1 VLLLLVMSG
10 GSLHSILSEFG
21 SLDEEVIAVYTRQ
34 ILEGLTYLHKRHI
47 IHRDIK
53 GANILITNTGV
64 VKLSDFGCSKTLNGL
79 STPTGAAMDASFR
92 RIKGTIP
99 FMAPEVIRQTGH
111 GRKSDIW
118 SVGCVVI
125 EMATGSMPWAQF
137 SNKVCGLF
145 FFPWRAHCRKLAVT
159 RHPVCGSPDSCPPC
173 STSPQVVNTRRSRKA

>member
-1 VLLLLVMSG
+1 MPGMGDQDAIVQDLMREIDLLASLEHKHIVSYIGTQCTFDSLYLFTEYITG
-10 GSLHSILSEFG
+10 GSLYSILAEFG
-21 SLDEEVIAVYTRQ
+21 ALDEEVIAVYTRQ
-34 ILEGLTYLHKRHI
+34 VLLGLSYLHRRHI

-64 VKLSDFGCSKTLNGL
+64 VKLSDFGCSKAINGL

-118 SVGCVVI
+118 SVGCVVL
-125 EMATGSMPWAQF
+125 EMATGCMPWAQF
-137 SNKVCGLF
+137 SNKVRL
-145 FFPWRAHCRKLAVT
+145 
-159 RHPVCGSPDSCPPC
+159 
-173 STSPQVVNTRRSRKA
+173 